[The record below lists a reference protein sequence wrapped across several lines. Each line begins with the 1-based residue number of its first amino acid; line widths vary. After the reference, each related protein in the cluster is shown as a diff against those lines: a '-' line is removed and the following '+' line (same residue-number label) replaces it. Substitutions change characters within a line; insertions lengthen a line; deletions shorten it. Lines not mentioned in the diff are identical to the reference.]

1 MSEEEKVEAK
11 KIGLTW
17 STGSFKRS
25 LNNGPTVHLIQVPN
39 PKVDKMPPSRISDL
53 RLTSDESGSK
63 LVALWTAP
71 GDDYDN
77 GNVSKYNFILS
88 EYITDLLDASND
100 PPILQELIR
109 SDLAGTKANFSFTF
123 TKNYDTDYH
132 IAMYAV
138 DDSGNK
144 ANVSNIVLIRLP
156 KPESTTK
163 DPSTTPNPGD
173 NGNTDWVMVGVVS
186 GVVLTALVS

>member
-1 MSEEEKVEAK
+1 METPRY
-11 KIGLTW
+11 L
-17 STGSFKRS
+17 
-25 LNNGPTVHLIQVPN
+25 PPN

-163 DPSTTPNPGD
+163 DPLFCEWSLFTDSVILNLSPFRCDNPNS
-173 NGNTDWVMVGVVS
+173 NVFKSYV
-186 GVVLTALVS
+186 ALN

>member
-1 MSEEEKVEAK
+1 
-11 KIGLTW
+11 
-17 STGSFKRS
+17 
-25 LNNGPTVHLIQVPN
+25 
-39 PKVDKMPPSRISDL
+39 
-53 RLTSDESGSK
+53 
-63 LVALWTAP
+63 
-71 GDDYDN
+71 
-77 GNVSKYNFILS
+77 
-88 EYITDLLDASND
+88 
-100 PPILQELIR
+100 
-109 SDLAGTKANFSFTF
+109 
-123 TKNYDTDYH
+123 
-132 IAMYAV
+132 MYAV